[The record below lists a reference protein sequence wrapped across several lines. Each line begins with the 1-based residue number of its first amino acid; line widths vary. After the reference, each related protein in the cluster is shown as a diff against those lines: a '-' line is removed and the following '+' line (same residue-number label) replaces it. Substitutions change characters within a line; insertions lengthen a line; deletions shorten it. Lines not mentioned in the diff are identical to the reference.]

1 MRPFGTLLSFEE
13 AQRIIDANVEPIT
26 RVENINIDD
35 CLNRSLA
42 EDVIATQ
49 NTPPFDRAAVDGY
62 ALKARDTFG
71 VSRQNPRMFNI
82 VDVLYAGEMPKK
94 RLSAGECIQIATGAK
109 MPQGADA
116 VVMIE
121 DVSRE
126 NRQLKVIKSVYP
138 KANVAPKG
146 EDIKK
151 GELVLEK
158 GSILDPANI
167 GVLAS
172 QGISRIGVYQKPK
185 IAVIPTGEEIGE
197 VGKRLKQAQIYDINS
212 HTISAVVKD
221 NGCLPLR
228 FNIVVDNP
236 KDIRYNLDEALK
248 ADLVVFTGGSSVG
261 EKDLLF
267 GILEESGDVFFHGI
281 QIKPG
286 KPTMFAK
293 VKGKPVLGMPGY
305 PTSCLI
311 NAYIL
316 LVPALRKMA
325 HLPPKR
331 SITINAKL
339 SERVP
344 GSVGRKQFLPVKV
357 EENKAIP
364 IFKESGAIT
373 GTAKADGYIVI
384 NENIDILEKGEPVT
398 VTLFRLP

>member
-13 AQRIIDANVEPIT
+13 AERIIDANIEPIT
-26 RVENINIDD
+26 RVEAINIDD
-35 CLNRSLA
+35 CFNRTLA
-42 EDVIATQ
+42 KDVIATR

-71 VSRQNPRMFNI
+71 VSRQNPKMLDI
-82 VDVLYAGEMPKK
+82 VDVLYAGAMPRK
-94 RLSAGECIQIATGAK
+94 RLTAGESIQIATGAK

-121 DVSRE
+121 DVSQEDR
-126 NRQLKVIKSVYP
+126 RVKVIKSVYP
-138 KANVAPKG
+138 GANVALKG
-146 EDIKK
+146 EDIRK

-158 GSILDPANI
+158 SFILDPAKI

-172 QGISRIGVYQKPK
+172 QGISRVSVYEKPK
-185 IAVIPTGEEIGE
+185 VAVIPTGEEIGE
-197 VGKRLKQAQIYDINS
+197 VGKSLKQAQIYDINS
-212 HTISAVVKD
+212 HTISAVAKE

-228 FNIVVDNP
+228 SNVVGDNAQEI
-236 KDIRYNLDEALK
+236 KATLERALK

-261 EKDLLF
+261 VKDLLF

-331 SITINAKL
+331 RLTVDAILN
-339 SERVP
+339 ERVS

-357 EENKAIP
+357 EENRAIP
-364 IFKESGAIT
+364 IFKGSGAIT
-373 GTAKADGYIVI
+373 ATAKADGYIII

-398 VTLFRLP
+398 VTLF

>member
-13 AQRIIDANVEPIT
+13 AQRIIDANIEPIT
-26 RVENINIDD
+26 RVETINIDD
-35 CLNRSLA
+35 CLNRTLA
-42 EDVIATQ
+42 NDVIATR

-62 ALKARDTFG
+62 ALKSRDTFG
-71 VSRQNPRMFNI
+71 VSRQNPKTFDI
-82 VDVLYAGEMPKK
+82 VDVLYAGSISKK
-94 RLSAGECIQIATGAK
+94 RLGTGECIQIATEAK

-121 DVSRE
+121 DVSQEDR
-126 NRQLKVIKSVYP
+126 RIKVIKSVYP

-146 EDIKK
+146 EDIRK
-151 GELVLEK
+151 GELMLKE

-172 QGISRIGVYQKPK
+172 QGISLVSVYQKPK

-197 VGKRLKQAQIYDINS
+197 VGKSLKQVQIYDINS
-212 HTISAVVKD
+212 HTISAVVD
-221 NGCLPLR
+221 ENGCLPIR
-228 FNIVVDNP
+228 FNIIGDNTQE
-236 KDIRYNLDEALK
+236 ISATLDK
-248 ADLVVFTGGSSVG
+248 AIKTDLVVLTGGSSVG

-267 GILEESGDVFFHGI
+267 GILEKLGDVLFHGI

-286 KPTMFAK
+286 KPTMFAI
-293 VKGKPVLGMPGY
+293 VRGKPVLGMPGY
-305 PTSCLI
+305 PTSCLM

-316 LVPALRKMA
+316 LIPALRKMA

-331 SITINAKL
+331 RLTIDAIL
-339 SERVP
+339 GERVP
-344 GSVGRKQFLPVKV
+344 GSVGRRQFLPVKV

-373 GTAKADGYIVI
+373 GTAKADGYIIV
-384 NENIDILEKGEPVT
+384 NENIDILEKGESVT
-398 VTLFRLP
+398 VTLF

>member
-13 AQRIIDANVEPIT
+13 AQRIIDSNIEPIT
-26 RVENINIDD
+26 RVETINIDD
-35 CLNRSLA
+35 FLNRTLA
-42 EDVIATQ
+42 EDIIATR
-49 NTPPFDRAAVDGY
+49 NTPPFDRAAMDGY

-71 VSRQNPRMFNI
+71 VSRQNPKIFNI
-82 VDVLYAGEMPKK
+82 VDVLYAGAMPKK
-94 RLSAGECIQIATGAK
+94 RLSSGECIQIATGAK

-121 DVSRE
+121 DVSQEDERI
-126 NRQLKVIKSVYP
+126 KVIKSVYP

-146 EDIKK
+146 EDIRK
-151 GELVLEK
+151 GELVLK
-158 GSILDPANI
+158 DGFILDPAKI

-172 QGISRIGVYQKPK
+172 QGISRISVYQKPRVA
-185 IAVIPTGEEIGE
+185 IIPTGEEIGE
-197 VGKRLKQAQIYDINS
+197 VGKGLKQAQIYDINS
-212 HTISAVVKD
+212 HTISAVVKS
-221 NGCLPLR
+221 NGCLPVR
-228 FNIVVDNP
+228 FNIVGDNVQE
-236 KDIRYNLDEALK
+236 ISAVLEEAIK

-261 EKDLLF
+261 ERDLLF
-267 GILEESGDVFFHGI
+267 GILEEMGDVFFHGI

-316 LVPALRKMA
+316 LVPALRKMTR
-325 HLPPKR
+325 LPPKR

-339 SERVP
+339 SERVH

-398 VTLFRLP
+398 VTLF